1 MTADPINP
9 ATKPAGA
16 ADPIA
21 DLLQDAKT
29 PETSKF
35 DYIIVGSG
43 AGGGPLAARL
53 VLAGKRVLV
62 IEAGQDPAKIDYT
75 PVPKSPYA
83 PETGEVTRIPGYY
96 AAASE
101 DAKMSWMFSVR
112 HYSDTVT
119 QAEDKKYNEYVD
131 PNSKG
136 PILNKY
142 FDPPG
147 GRAQGIF
154 YPRSSGI
161 GGCTAHHA
169 MITIRPNGKDW
180 NYIADLTG
188 DASWSADAMRGYFAK
203 FERNQYIEAYKRFLR
218 KPLLHRG
225 LQPLGK
231 LLGVIYRVYRW
242 LVLLLDPRAVLDE
255 GGHGFKGWAPTN
267 LLDPYLIST
276 IAETDQPF
284 IKAISRAALAV
295 LHGRWLGIRWLKR
308 QFLKLRV
315 VEAIDFNDINTR
327 RANPEGVFLIPL
339 GIEGGTGSESEDEGE
354 PGKGRRFGVRE
365 FLLNTR
371 FKHPDRLVI
380 QSGAHVTRVLFAP
393 GGKKGDPPRAIGVE
407 CALGEHLYEAS
418 PVQIGDAGER
428 VCYFT
433 KPQGGEVILCGGAF
447 NTPQLLML
455 SGIGEKAH
463 LGEKGITG
471 LYGARAEAEGDYRAE
486 LIAGAPVIDLP
497 GVGCNLQDRYE
508 VTVVS
513 ELDKNLATLK
523 GISFEPG
530 DNTDPA
536 RRQWLQD
543 KTGLY
548 ATNGGTLAVIRRSK
562 PVLEVGESESDLF
575 TFGAPAAFRGYYWN
589 WSHELFKET
598 LGDKQKDKHRIWSWV
613 ILKAY
618 TNNHDG
624 TVRLRTASPFD
635 MPEICFDAFNEK
647 AENDRPALKA
657 KLKNVVDKCHALARS
672 GKPIP
677 DDLKKERCEA
687 QKAWDDN
694 EATLVY
700 SKRDLAAM
708 VDAVAFM
715 RKVNARNPKQFV
727 REIQPGENIKD
738 ESPEMERWIRTQA
751 WGHHC
756 SCTCRIGADS
766 WKADTTELADK
777 GAVLDSRFRVH
788 GVNGLR
794 VVDASI
800 FPKIPGYFIVAPIFM
815 ISEKAADTLIEDAAT
830 TVYPQ
835 EFRSAEAAA
844 IHERRKKA
852 NPRGDEQPSDP
863 KTPPVENS
871 LTQRDDTL
879 PSNTVG
885 LALSGGGIRSSTFA
899 LGVLQALAE
908 KNRLRYIDFLS
919 TVSGGGFIGSF
930 LGRLFTRETVKMAGD
945 PCERV
950 QETLKDSRSAPLQW
964 LRTQANYI
972 FATGTSDLRL
982 NLAVLWRNIVSVY
995 LVIGAV
1001 LFTTFGLLAWLPQGA
1016 RDAADRHGASQLRA
1030 LAEPILRP
1038 PALIV
1043 KEKPRTPESAIVLKT
1058 ENASKPGDGGLCEKC
1073 LVTMKQLLSCSNET
1087 PSEEIKIKL
1096 SAWWWLPVLALG
1108 LAVLPATLGYWLAPR
1123 IGSYRPYPFFS
1134 LIAWV
1139 VLLTASLIAF
1149 KIPHGMLYA
1158 VGINLV
1164 LVLAWLW
1171 QEAARLGTIHGR
1183 ETEEARRQVGAIV
1196 RNRVVRSIGEALFIF
1211 FTLAAWVVIDTFAV
1225 LFAQKG
1231 TAGGLA
1237 AATAVLVPL
1246 MPFLQKI
1253 AMSAKQ
1259 EVSKGEKKKFS
1270 LISLA
1275 SVLGIPLAIFLLFVI
1290 DVFAH
1295 KLFIAY
1301 PGWGWGVFVIGVTG
1315 TFSLAIGRAFEF
1327 LNLSSLQATYASRL
1341 VRTFQGASN
1350 EERVYAATSSD
1361 GHDVGI
1367 AHPKD
1372 DIPWHEYHP
1381 EQQGGPLHLIN
1392 VCINET
1398 VDAAS
1403 ARDIRERK
1411 GLPMCVTPHGVSVGR
1426 KYFARW
1432 AKPDSL
1438 PLWQKFRRWLAG
1450 VDGDDAQPFLPRF
1463 GKQPVK
1469 RSEPAL
1475 TALNALLVSND
1486 PHAFHVLKTKK
1497 SESAEV
1503 ESLTLGEW
1511 TGISGAAFSTGVGR
1525 DTRLSLA
1532 LFMGLTNVRLGYWWD
1547 SGIRYGERPE
1557 RYPQSL
1563 WRRLKQLPI
1572 TLFRAQSMLLAE
1584 WRARFHGPSRWFWY
1598 LSDGGHFEVTGV
1610 YELLRRRVPFIVLSD
1625 AGADP
1630 KYRWNDV
1637 ALLMQ
1642 EAREDFGAEIKWID
1656 FKKARKA
1663 EKKRRAALTDEERQR
1678 EDSPEAAEE
1687 DKDKIAQSW
1696 RRIFRKLP
1704 DDLKTLNVWIQNW
1717 IQLDSLGA
1725 LEDISDRD
1733 SPYHAAL
1740 ASVTY
1745 DGKTTPD
1752 SWILLL
1758 KPSLSK
1764 ELSEDII
1771 NYGKDHKDFPQ
1782 QPTFD
1787 QIFDDIQW
1795 ESYRALGQQIGRKVI
1810 QPA

>member
-1 MTADPINP
+1 MTADPTNP

-62 IEAGQDPAKIDYT
+62 IEAGQDPAKIDYKA
-75 PVPKSPYA
+75 PVPEPRYA

-112 HYSDTVT
+112 HYSNPVT
-119 QAEDKKYNEYVD
+119 QAEDKKYNQYVD

-136 PILNKY
+136 PIQNKY
-142 FDPPG
+142 FDHPG

-180 NYIADLTG
+180 NYIANLTG

-203 FERNQYIEAYKRFLR
+203 FERNQYIETYKRF
-218 KPLLHRG
+218 
-225 LQPLGK
+225 LGK

-242 LVLLLDPRAVLDE
+242 FVLLLDPRAVLDE
-255 GGHGFKGWAPTN
+255 GGHGSKGWAPTN
-267 LLDPYLIST
+267 LLDPYLVST

-284 IKAISRAALAV
+284 IKAISRAALAA
-295 LHGRWLGIRWLKR
+295 LHGRWLGIQWLKH

-339 GIEGGTGSESEDEGE
+339 GIEGGTGPESEDEGQ

-380 QSGAHVTRVLFAP
+380 QSGAHVLRVLFDQRP
-393 GGKKGDPPRAIGVE
+393 GEDAPRAIGVE
-407 CALGEHLYEAS
+407 CAIGNHLYEAS
-418 PVQIGDAGER
+418 PVQSQTPPKESVA
-428 VCYFT
+428 YFA
-433 KPQGGEVILCGGAF
+433 KAQGGEIILSGGAF
-447 NTPQLLML
+447 NTPQILML
-455 SGIGEKAH
+455 SGIGEVSH
-463 LGEKGITG
+463 LETIAARQKDPAACALHDAKGRLMQTT
-471 LYGARAEAEGDYRAE
+471 AEEPLR
-486 LIAGAPVIDLP
+486 IDLP
-497 GVGCNLQDRYE
+497 GVGRNLQDRYE

-513 ELDKNLATLK
+513 ELDKDLATLD

-536 RRQWLQD
+536 RRQWLRD

-562 PVLEVGESESDLF
+562 PVVEAGESESDLF

-598 LGDKQKDKHRIWSWV
+598 LGYKEADKHRIWSWV

-647 AENDRPALKA
+647 AENDRPDLEA
-657 KLKNVVDKCHALARS
+657 KLKNVVDKCDALARS

-677 DDLKKERCEA
+677 DDLKKKRCEA
-687 QKAWDDN
+687 EKEWADN
-694 EATLVY
+694 EATLVH

-766 WKADTTELADK
+766 WKADTRKLADK

-788 GVNGLR
+788 GVDGLR

-800 FPKIPGYFIVAPIFM
+800 FPKIPGYFILAPIFM
-815 ISEKAADTLIEDAAT
+815 ISEKAADTLIEDSISH
-830 TVYPQ
+830 VYPAAF
-835 EFRSAEAAA
+835 EKEEAEAVR
-844 IHERRKKA
+844 ERRSKA
-852 NPRGDEQPSDP
+852 NPTAVLPDES
-863 KTPPVENS
+863 KTDADQS
-871 LTQRDDTL
+871 RL
-879 PSNTVG
+879 PRNTVG

-908 KNRLRYIDFLS
+908 KNRLRDIDFLS
-919 TVSGGGFIGSF
+919 TVSGGAFIGSF

-950 QETLKDSRSAPLQW
+950 QETLKDTRSAPLQW

-995 LVIGAV
+995 LVLGAV
-1001 LFTTFGLLAWLPQGA
+1001 LFTTFGLLAWLPHGVAILLDRSGA
-1016 RDAADRHGASQLRA
+1016 MQLH
-1030 LAEPILRP
+1030 
-1038 PALIV
+1038 
-1043 KEKPRTPESAIVLKT
+1043 
-1058 ENASKPGDGGLCEKC
+1058 
-1073 LVTMKQLLSCSNET
+1073 QLLWPHFAPPVICGLT
-1087 PSEEIKIKL
+1087 L
-1096 SAWWWLPVLALG
+1096 SVWWWLPVLALG

-1123 IGSYRPYPFFS
+1123 IDSYRPYPFFS

-1139 VLLTASLIAF
+1139 VLLTGSLIAF

-1158 VGINLV
+1158 AGINLV

-1171 QEAARLGTIHGR
+1171 QEATRLGTIRGR
-1183 ETEEARRQVGAIV
+1183 ETEDARRHVGAIV

-1211 FTLAAWVVIDTFAV
+1211 FALTAWVVLDTFAI

-1231 TAGGLA
+1231 AAGALA
-1237 AATAVLVPL
+1237 AAAAALAPL
-1246 MPFLQKI
+1246 LPFLQKI

-1259 EVSKGEKKKFS
+1259 QVSTGEGKGFS
-1270 LISLA
+1270 LKNLA
-1275 SVLGIPLAIFLLFVI
+1275 SVLGIPLAIFLLFAI

-1301 PGWGWGVFVIGVTG
+1301 PGWSWGVFVIGVTG
-1315 TFSLAIGRAFEF
+1315 AFSLSIGRAFEF

-1350 EERVYAATSSD
+1350 EERVYGATSSD

-1426 KYFARW
+1426 KYFALW
-1432 AKPDSL
+1432 AEPDSL
-1438 PLWQKFRRWLAG
+1438 PRWQRFRRWLAG
-1450 VDGDDAQPFLPRF
+1450 VDGDDTQPFLPRF
-1463 GKQPVK
+1463 GKQMIK
-1469 RSEPAL
+1469 RSEPPL
-1475 TALNALLVSND
+1475 TALQALPVSND
-1486 PHAFHVLKTKK
+1486 PYAFHVLKTKR

-1503 ESLTLGEW
+1503 ENLTLGEW
-1511 TGISGAAFSTGVGR
+1511 TGISGAAFSTGIGR
-1525 DTRLSLA
+1525 ETRLSLA
-1532 LFMGLTNVRLGYWWD
+1532 LFLGLTNVRLGYWWD
-1547 SGIRYGERPE
+1547 SGIRYEERPE
-1557 RYPQSL
+1557 RYPQPL
-1563 WRRLKQLPI
+1563 WRRLKLLPI

-1598 LSDGGHFEVTGV
+1598 LSDGGHFEVTGA

-1630 KYRWNDV
+1630 KYSWGDV
-1637 ALLMQ
+1637 ALLIQ
-1642 EAREDFGAEIKWID
+1642 EAREDFGAEITWLNPNPPGGGVRPAGWAAFFGTHQPPKLLEQWINPN
-1656 FKKARKA
+1656 
-1663 EKKRRAALTDEERQR
+1663 T
-1678 EDSPEAAEE
+1678 
-1687 DKDKIAQSW
+1687 
-1696 RRIFRKLP
+1696 
-1704 DDLKTLNVWIQNW
+1704 
-1717 IQLDSLGA
+1717 LGA
-1725 LEDISDRD
+1725 LKEISDRET
-1733 SPYHAAL
+1733 PYHAAL
-1740 ASVTY
+1740 AQVTY
-1745 DGKTTPD
+1745 DGKKTPD

-1758 KPSLSK
+1758 KPSLGK

-1787 QIFDDIQW
+1787 QVFDDIQW
-1795 ESYRALGQQIGRKVI
+1795 ECYRALGEQIGRKVI
-1810 QPA
+1810 QSA

>member
-9 ATKPAGA
+9 ATKPADA
-16 ADPIA
+16 TDPIA
-21 DLLQDAKT
+21 DLLQGAET

-62 IEAGQDPAKIDYT
+62 IEAGQDPALIKYPNKDGERLI
-75 PVPKSPYA
+75 
-83 PETGEVTRIPGYY
+83 EGEVTRIPGYY
-96 AAASE
+96 GPASE
-101 DAKMSWMFSVR
+101 DAEMSWMFSVR
-112 HYSDTVT
+112 HYADDAM
-119 QAEDKKYNEYVD
+119 QKEDAKHDKNID
-131 PNSKG
+131 PNTGGKIPEKYLDAPKKG
-136 PILNKY
+136 RK
-142 FDPPG
+142 
-147 GRAQGIF
+147 QGVF

-180 NYIADLTG
+180 NYIANLTG

-203 FERNQYIEAYKRFLR
+203 FERNQYIEAYKRFLE
-218 KPLLHRG
+218 KLF
-225 LQPLGK
+225 GK
-231 LLGVIYRVYRW
+231 LLGVIYKVYRW
-242 LVLLLDPRAVLDE
+242 FVLLLDPRAVLDE

-267 LLDPYLIST
+267 LLDPYLVST

-284 IKAISRAALAV
+284 IQAISRAALAA
-295 LHGRWLGIRWLKR
+295 LHGKWLGIQWLKH

-315 VEAIDFNDINTR
+315 VAAIDFNDINTR

-339 GIEGGTGSESEDEGE
+339 GIEGRTGPESEDEGK

-380 QSGAHVTRVLFAP
+380 QSGAHVLRVLFDQRP
-393 GGKKGDPPRAIGVE
+393 GEDAPRAIGVE
-407 CALGEHLYEAS
+407 CAIGNHLYEAS
-418 PVQIGDAGER
+418 PVQSPPPKESVA
-428 VCYFT
+428 YFA
-433 KPQGGEVILCGGAF
+433 KAQGGEIILSGGAF

-455 SGIGEKAH
+455 SGIGEASH
-463 LGEKGITG
+463 LKGI
-471 LYGARAEAEGDYRAE
+471 AASEGDPAACALLDANGR
-486 LIAGAPVIDLP
+486 LIRNAAGNPLRIDLP
-497 GVGCNLQDRYE
+497 GVGRNLQDRYE

-513 ELDKNLATLK
+513 ELDKDLATLK
-523 GISFEPG
+523 DISFEPG

-562 PVLEVGESESDLF
+562 PVVEAGESESDLF

-635 MPEICFDAFNEK
+635 MPEICFDVFNEK
-647 AENDRPALKA
+647 AENDRPDLET
-657 KLKNVVDKCHALARS
+657 KLKNVVDKCDALARS

-687 QKAWDDN
+687 EKAWADN
-694 EATLVY
+694 EAKLVH

-738 ESPEMERWIRTQA
+738 ESSEMERWIRTQA

-766 WKADTTELADK
+766 WKADTTKLADRE
-777 GAVLDSRFRVH
+777 AVLDSRFRVH

-800 FPKIPGYFIVAPIFM
+800 FPKIPGYFILAPIFM
-815 ISEKAADTLIEDAAT
+815 ISEKAADTLIEDSLSQI
-830 TVYPQ
+830 YPAKF
-835 EFRSAEAAA
+835 EADEAAA
-844 IHERRKKA
+844 IRDRRGKA
-852 NPRGDEQPSDP
+852 GLPTDP
-863 KTPPVENS
+863 KESKTEANEEAKPD
-871 LTQRDDTL
+871 LTRL
-879 PSNTVG
+879 PRNTVG

-908 KNRLRYIDFLS
+908 KNRLRDIDFLS

-930 LGRLFTRETVKMAGD
+930 LGRLFTRETVKMARD

-950 QETLKDSRSAPLQW
+950 QETLKDTRSAPLQW

-982 NLAVLWRNIVSVY
+982 NLAVLWRNIFSVY

-1001 LFTTFGLLAWLPQGA
+1001 LFATFGLFAWLPQGA
-1016 RDAADRHGASQLRA
+1016 RDAADRLGASQLRA
-1030 LAEPILRP
+1030 LAGPILRP
-1038 PALIV
+1038 PVLVV
-1043 KEKPRTPESAIVLKT
+1043 KEKPRAPESAAVLRMK
-1058 ENASKPGDGGLCEKC
+1058 NASKPGDGGLCEKC
-1073 LVTMKQLLSCSNET
+1073 LASVKQLLSCLNET
-1087 PSEEIKIKL
+1087 PSAEIRIKL
-1096 SAWWWLPVLALG
+1096 SAWWWLPLLALG

-1123 IGSYRPYPFFS
+1123 VGSYRPYPFFS
-1134 LIAWV
+1134 LLAWV
-1139 VLLTASLIAF
+1139 VLLTGSLIAF
-1149 KIPHGMLYA
+1149 KIPHGMRYA
-1158 VGINLV
+1158 AGITV
-1164 LVLAWLW
+1164 ILVLAWLW
-1171 QEAARLGTIHGR
+1171 QEATRLRTIRGR
-1183 ETEEARRQVGAIV
+1183 ETEDAWRHVGAIV

-1211 FTLAAWVVIDTFAV
+1211 FALAAWVVLDTFAV

-1231 TAGGLA
+1231 AAGGLA
-1237 AATAVLVPL
+1237 VATAVLAPL

-1259 EVSKGEKKKFS
+1259 EVSKGDKKKFS
-1270 LISLA
+1270 LKSLA

-1301 PGWGWGVFVIGVTG
+1301 PGWGWGVFVIGVAG
-1315 TFSLAIGRAFEF
+1315 VFSLAVGRAFEF

-1350 EERVYAATSSD
+1350 EERVYAATSSE

-1367 AHPKD
+1367 AHPND

-1381 EQQGGPLHLIN
+1381 ERQGGPLHLIN

-1403 ARDIRERK
+1403 ERDIRERK

-1426 KYFARW
+1426 KYFALW
-1432 AKPDSL
+1432 TKPDSL
-1438 PLWQKFRRWLAG
+1438 PRWQRFRRWLAG
-1450 VDGDDAQPFLPRF
+1450 VDGDDAQPLLPRF

-1469 RSEPAL
+1469 RSEPPL
-1475 TALNALLVSND
+1475 TALQALPVSND
-1486 PHAFHVLKTKK
+1486 PSAFHVLKTKR

-1511 TGISGAAFSTGVGR
+1511 TGISGAAFSTGLGR
-1525 DTRLSLA
+1525 DTRLSFA

-1547 SGIRYGERPE
+1547 SGIRYEERPE
-1557 RYPQSL
+1557 RYPQPL
-1563 WRRLKQLPI
+1563 WRRLKELPI
-1572 TLFRAQSMLLAE
+1572 TLFRMQSMLLAE

-1598 LSDGGHFEVTGV
+1598 LSDGGHFDVTGL

-1625 AGADP
+1625 AGEDP
-1630 KYRWNDV
+1630 KYRWGDV

-1642 EAREDFGAEIKWID
+1642 EAREDFGAEITW
-1656 FKKARKA
+1656 
-1663 EKKRRAALTDEERQR
+1663 LQPQR
-1678 EDSPEAAEE
+1678 EKEDTAEARNVDNEPARRWE
-1687 DKDKIAQSW
+1687 
-1696 RRIFRKLP
+1696 RIFP
-1704 DDLKTLNVWIQNW
+1704 DNVKRPDEWILNW
-1717 IQLDSLGA
+1717 IKPASLGA
-1725 LEDISDRD
+1725 LKDIRDRKT
-1733 SPYHAAL
+1733 PYHAAL
-1740 ASVTY
+1740 ARVTY
-1745 DGKTTPD
+1745 DGAD
-1752 SWILLL
+1752 EISWLLLL

-1764 ELSEDII
+1764 KLSEDIV
-1771 NYGKDHKDFPQ
+1771 NYGKDHPDFPQ

-1795 ESYRALGQQIGRKVI
+1795 ESYRALGEQIGRKVI
-1810 QPA
+1810 QSA

>member
-1 MTADPINP
+1 VTANPINP

-62 IEAGQDPAKIDYT
+62 IEAGQDPAKINYT
-75 PVPKSPYA
+75 PVPRSPYA
-83 PETGEVTRIPGYY
+83 PKTGEVTRIPGYY

-112 HYSDTVT
+112 HYSNTVT

-142 FDPPG
+142 FDRPG

-180 NYIADLTG
+180 NYIANLTG

-203 FERNQYIEAYKRFLR
+203 FERNQYIETYKLF
-218 KPLLHRG
+218 
-225 LQPLGK
+225 LGK

-242 LVLLLDPRAVLDE
+242 FVLLLDPRAVLDE
-255 GGHGFKGWAPTN
+255 GGHGFEGWAPTN
-267 LLDPYLIST
+267 LLDPYLVST

-284 IKAISRAALAV
+284 IKAISRAALGV
-295 LHGRWLGIRWLKR
+295 LHGRRLGIRWLKR
-308 QFLKLRV
+308 QFLKLSV

-339 GIEGGTGSESEDEGE
+339 GIEGGTGPESEDEGE

-380 QSGAHVTRVLFAP
+380 QSGAHVLRVLFDQRLGEDA
-393 GGKKGDPPRAIGVE
+393 PRAIGVE
-407 CALGEHLYEAS
+407 CAIGDHLYEAS
-418 PVQIGDAGER
+418 PVQNQTPPSKS
-428 VCYFT
+428 VPYFA
-433 KPQGGEVILCGGAF
+433 KEQGGEIILSGGAF

-455 SGIGEKAH
+455 SGIGDETH
-463 LGEKGITG
+463 LAQVAATAARDTIFLSRLSETERVIAKEGKLCALRDRDGNVLSKSG
-471 LYGARAEAEGDYRAE
+471 LPHRIN
-486 LIAGAPVIDLP
+486 LT

-513 ELDKNLATLK
+513 ELDKDLATLK

-536 RRQWLQD
+536 RRQWLQK

-562 PVLEVGESESDLF
+562 PVVEAGESESDLF

-589 WSHELFKET
+589 WSHELFKDT
-598 LGDKQKDKHRIWSWV
+598 LGGKEDDKHRIWSWV

-618 TNNHDG
+618 TNNHQG
-624 TVRLRTASPFD
+624 TVRLWTASPFD
-635 MPEICFDAFNEK
+635 TPEICFDAFNEK
-647 AENDRPALKA
+647 AENDRPALEA
-657 KLKNVVDKCHALARS
+657 KLKNVVDKCDALARS

-687 QKAWDDN
+687 EKAWADN
-694 EATLVY
+694 ETTLVH

-766 WKADTTELADK
+766 WKADTTKLADK
-777 GAVLDSRFRVH
+777 EAVLDSRFRVH

-800 FPKIPGYFIVAPIFM
+800 FPKIPGYFILAPIFM
-815 ISEKAADTLIEDAAT
+815 ISEKAAVTLIEDSLSQFYPAAF
-830 TVYPQ
+830 
-835 EFRSAEAAA
+835 EKEEAEAVR
-844 IHERRKKA
+844 ERRKKA
-852 NPRGDEQPSDP
+852 NPTAVAPGA
-863 KTPPVENS
+863 
-871 LTQRDDTL
+871 DDSRL
-879 PSNTVG
+879 PDKTVG

-908 KNRLRYIDFLS
+908 KNRLRDIDFLS

-950 QETLKDSRSAPLQW
+950 QETLKDTCSAPLQW

-1001 LFTTFGLLAWLPQGA
+1001 LFTTFGLLAWLPHGVGILLDRAGA
-1016 RDAADRHGASQLRA
+1016 MQLR
-1030 LAEPILRP
+1030 
-1038 PALIV
+1038 
-1043 KEKPRTPESAIVLKT
+1043 
-1058 ENASKPGDGGLCEKC
+1058 
-1073 LVTMKQLLSCSNET
+1073 QLLWPHFAPPVVRGLT
-1087 PSEEIKIKL
+1087 L
-1096 SAWWWLPVLALG
+1096 SVWWWLPVLALG

-1123 IGSYRPYPFFS
+1123 VGSYRPYPFFS

-1139 VLLTASLIAF
+1139 VLLTGSLIAF

-1158 VGINLV
+1158 AGINLV

-1171 QEAARLGTIHGR
+1171 QEAARLGTIRGR
-1183 ETEEARRQVGAIV
+1183 ETEDARRHVGAIV
-1196 RNRVVRSIGEALFIF
+1196 RNRVIRSLGEALFIF
-1211 FTLAAWVVIDTFAV
+1211 FALTVWVVLDTFAV

-1231 TAGGLA
+1231 AAGGLA
-1237 AATAVLVPL
+1237 AAAAALAPL
-1246 MPFLQKI
+1246 LPFLQKI

-1259 EVSKGEKKKFS
+1259 QVSTGGGKGFS
-1270 LISLA
+1270 LKNLA

-1301 PGWGWGVFVIGVTG
+1301 PGWSWGVFVIGVTG
-1315 TFSLAIGRAFEF
+1315 ASSLAIGRAFEF

-1361 GHDVGI
+1361 GHDVGV

-1438 PLWQKFRRWLAG
+1438 PRWQKFRRWLAG

-1469 RSEPAL
+1469 RSEPPL
-1475 TALNALLVSND
+1475 TALQALPVSND
-1486 PHAFHVLKTKK
+1486 PHAFHVLKTKG

-1547 SGIRYGERPE
+1547 SGIRYEERPE
-1557 RYPQSL
+1557 RYPQPL

-1630 KYRWNDV
+1630 KYHWGDV

-1642 EAREDFGAEIKWID
+1642 EAREDFGAEITWIQPAQRD
-1656 FKKARKA
+1656 
-1663 EKKRRAALTDEERQR
+1663 ENTSEGTTGENERANGWQ
-1678 EDSPEAAEE
+1678 
-1687 DKDKIAQSW
+1687 
-1696 RRIFRKLP
+1696 RIFRALP
-1704 DDLKTLNVWIQNW
+1704 ENERPPERTQKWSWIQKW
-1717 IQLDSLGA
+1717 ISPDSLGA
-1725 LEDISDRD
+1725 LKDIGDRKT
-1733 SPYHAAL
+1733 PYHAAQ
-1740 ASVTY
+1740 AHVKY
-1745 DGKTTPD
+1745 DGANEV
-1752 SWILLL
+1752 SWLLLL
-1758 KPSLSK
+1758 KPGLSDD
-1764 ELSEDII
+1764 LTEDII
-1771 NYGKDHKDFPQ
+1771 NYGALNESFPQ

-1795 ESYRALGQQIGRKVI
+1795 ESYRALGEQIGRKVI

>member
-1 MTADPINP
+1 VTPNPISP

-21 DLLQDAKT
+21 DLLEDAKT

-112 HYSDTVT
+112 HYSNTVT

-142 FDPPG
+142 FDRPG

-180 NYIADLTG
+180 NYIANLTG

-203 FERNQYIEAYKRFLR
+203 FERNQYIEAYKLFLR
-218 KPLLHRG
+218 
-225 LQPLGK
+225 K
-231 LLGVIYRVYRW
+231 LLGVIYKIYRW
-242 LVLLLDPRAVLDE
+242 FVLLLDPRAVLDE

-267 LLDPYLIST
+267 LLDPYLVST

-284 IKAISRAALAV
+284 IKAISRAALGV
-295 LHGRWLGIRWLKR
+295 LHGRWLGIQWLKH

-339 GIEGGTGSESEDEGE
+339 GIEGGKEPESQDQGE

-371 FKHPDRLVI
+371 FKYPDMLVI
-380 QSGAHVTRVLFAP
+380 KSGAHVLRVLFDQRP
-393 GGKKGDPPRAIGVE
+393 GEDAPRAIGVE
-407 CALGEHLYEAS
+407 CAIGNHLYEAS
-418 PVQIGDAGER
+418 PVQSQTPPNESVA
-428 VCYFT
+428 YFA
-433 KPQGGEVILCGGAF
+433 KAQGGEIILSGGAF
-447 NTPQLLML
+447 NTPQILML
-455 SGIGEKAH
+455 SGIGEIDH
-463 LGEKGITG
+463 LKEIAAGEEDVCALHNEKGG
-471 LYGARAEAEGDYRAE
+471 LMRDAEENPLR
-486 LIAGAPVIDLP
+486 IHLP
-497 GVGCNLQDRYE
+497 GVGRNLQDRYE

-513 ELDKNLATLK
+513 ELDKDLATLN

-530 DNTDPA
+530 DHTDPA
-536 RRQWLQD
+536 RRQWLHD

-562 PVLEVGESESDLF
+562 PVVEAGESEPDLF

-618 TNNHDG
+618 TNNHNG
-624 TVRLRTASPFD
+624 TVRLRNASPFA

-647 AENDRPALKA
+647 AEEDQPRLEAELKEA
-657 KLKNVVDKCHALARS
+657 VDKCEALARS

-677 DDLKKERCEA
+677 ESLKKQRLDA
-687 QKAWDDN
+687 KKAWADN
-694 EATLVY
+694 EATLID
-700 SKRDLAAM
+700 SKRDLAAL
-708 VDAVAFM
+708 VDAVAFI
-715 RKVNARNPKQFV
+715 RNVNAKNPKQFV
-727 REIQPGENIKD
+727 REIQPGDNIKD
-738 ESPEMERWIRTQA
+738 ESPEMERWVRTQA

-766 WKADTTELADK
+766 WKADTTKLADRE
-777 GAVLDSRFRVH
+777 AVLDSRFRVH

-794 VVDASI
+794 VVDASV
-800 FPKIPGYFIVAPIFM
+800 FPTIPGYFILAPIFM
-815 ISEKAADTLIEDAAT
+815 ISEKAADTLIEDSISH
-830 TVYPQ
+830 VYPAAF
-835 EFRSAEAAA
+835 EKEEAEAVR
-844 IHERRKKA
+844 ERRSKA
-852 NPRGDEQPSDP
+852 NPTAVLPDES
-863 KTPPVENS
+863 KTDA
-871 LTQRDDTL
+871 DDSRL
-879 PSNTVG
+879 PRNTVG

-908 KNRLRYIDFLS
+908 KNRLRDIDFLS

-950 QETLKDSRSAPLQW
+950 QETLKDTRSAPLQW

-1001 LFTTFGLLAWLPQGA
+1001 LFTTFGLLAWLPHGVAILLDRSGA
-1016 RDAADRHGASQLRA
+1016 MQLR
-1030 LAEPILRP
+1030 
-1038 PALIV
+1038 
-1043 KEKPRTPESAIVLKT
+1043 
-1058 ENASKPGDGGLCEKC
+1058 
-1073 LVTMKQLLSCSNET
+1073 QLLWPHFAPPVVRGLT
-1087 PSEEIKIKL
+1087 L
-1096 SAWWWLPVLALG
+1096 SVWWWLPVLALG

-1123 IGSYRPYPFFS
+1123 VGSYRPYPFFS

-1139 VLLTASLIAF
+1139 VLLTGSLIAF

-1158 VGINLV
+1158 AGINLV

-1171 QEAARLGTIHGR
+1171 QEAARLGTIRGG
-1183 ETEEARRQVGAIV
+1183 ETENARRHVGAIV
-1196 RNRVVRSIGEALFIF
+1196 RNRVIRSLGEALFIF
-1211 FTLAAWVVIDTFAV
+1211 FALTAWVVLDTFAV

-1231 TAGGLA
+1231 AAGGLA
-1237 AATAVLVPL
+1237 AAAAALAPL
-1246 MPFLQKI
+1246 LPFLQKI

-1259 EVSKGEKKKFS
+1259 QVSTGGGKGFS
-1270 LISLA
+1270 LKNLA

-1301 PGWGWGVFVIGVTG
+1301 PGWSWGVFVIGVTG
-1315 TFSLAIGRAFEF
+1315 AFSLAIGRAFEF

-1372 DIPWHEYHP
+1372 DIPWQEYHP

-1438 PLWQKFRRWLAG
+1438 PRWQKFRRWLAG

-1469 RSEPAL
+1469 RSEPPL
-1475 TALNALLVSND
+1475 TALQALPVSND
-1486 PHAFHVLKTKK
+1486 PHAFHVLKTKG

-1547 SGIRYGERPE
+1547 SGIRYEERPE
-1557 RYPQSL
+1557 RYPQPL

-1598 LSDGGHFEVTGV
+1598 LSDAGHFEVTGL
-1610 YELLRRRVPFIVLSD
+1610 YEMLRRRLRFMIVSD
-1625 AGADP
+1625 AGEDP
-1630 KYRWNDV
+1630 KYQWGDV
-1637 ALLMQ
+1637 SLLTQ
-1642 EAREDFGAEIKWID
+1642 QVREDFGAEIEWLSPQLGAD
-1656 FKKARKA
+1656 G
-1663 EKKRRAALTDEERQR
+1663 KRIAGWAAF
-1678 EDSPEAAEE
+1678 SAA
-1687 DKDKIAQSW
+1687 DA
-1696 RRIFRKLP
+1696 P
-1704 DDLKTLNVWIQNW
+1704 DWIQNW
-1717 IQLDSLGA
+1717 IEPDKIGA
-1725 LEDISDRD
+1725 LKDIKRKNEKSEERNF
-1733 SPYHAAL
+1733 HAAL
-1740 ASVTY
+1740 AKVTY
-1745 DGKTTPD
+1745 DRRKTPD

-1758 KPSLSK
+1758 KPGLSDD
-1764 ELSEDII
+1764 LTQDII
-1771 NYGKDHKDFPQ
+1771 NYGALDESFPQ

-1810 QPA
+1810 Q